1 MLDRNNIKMIRSRPY
16 HPQTQRKCER
26 SHRGVR
32 NKSTFLKQKDKDL
45 TGQLKQ
51 TKFALNETPKE
62 VLGYS
67 TYLRCILLGKMTTFL
82 KKLEKT
88 SAKCYKR
95 KQRSEVKKGGGVS
108 IYNIGEHVLLRFPFS
123 SRHPKRRCILRGKII
138 ERKKV
143 KPVQS

>member
-1 MLDRNNIKMIRSRPY
+1 MIRSRPY

-51 TKFALNETPKE
+51 TTFALNETPKE

-67 TYLRCILLGKMTTFL
+67 TP
-82 KKLEKT
+82 
-88 SAKCYKR
+88 
-95 KQRSEVKKGGGVS
+95 SEVYTSRQNDDIFEKVRK
-108 IYNIGEHVLLRFPFS
+108 NISQML
-123 SRHPKRRCILRGKII
+123 
-138 ERKKV
+138 
-143 KPVQS
+143 